1 MKWLEIVEV
10 RAAQI
15 DDKLMIQQ
23 VACLL
28 GETQMNDSV
37 KIYIN
42 VRSGTD
48 WSFHL
53 QHESEQIDLQG
64 SDLAMQF
71 KRILRKFGIVNHS
84 IWEEHQNGMNTKLNK

>member
-15 DDKLMIQQ
+15 DDKLMIQE
-23 VACLL
+23 VAHLL
-28 GETQMNDSV
+28 GETQMNDFV

-53 QHESEQIDLQG
+53 QNESEQVNLQG
-64 SDLAMQF
+64 SDLAIQF
-71 KRILRKFGIVNHS
+71 KKVLRKFGIVNHS
-84 IWEEHQNGMNTKLNK
+84 IWEEHQKEI